1 MGIHPFDNGFHVTPE
16 QIDQFRRD
24 GFVKLDGFLNAD
36 AVATLLDRVDVE
48 MSRAPDNFK
57 SEFSRLKYDFESEKT
72 DVYEL
77 LERPYFQQA
86 LTSLV
91 DRDLFLTFELCFELE
106 KNVSKGFPWHVGVQ
120 SFGYQVAE
128 EFGCTIWAPL
138 HPIDTK
144 GQRGG
149 MAYVPEHVVSG
160 RFIYDQIEPA
170 IISTLEAKER
180 AGIKTSM
187 DDYFAMRSGILNSP
201 TMMDILA
208 FHQVEDDFAPG
219 DVLLFNKY
227 VVHRSVMLGQGALP
241 RRTAFVMRFV
251 DIDSHYDLQRAMNL
265 EYPAEKYGYK
275 AFTRSHIEI
284 GAPDGARLADC
295 SYFADRDRRMIRR
308 APTPPTQLRA
318 AHGNP

>member
-1 MGIHPFDNGFHVTPE
+1 MGGHHFDNTFRVTGE

-24 GFVKLDGFLNAD
+24 GFVKLAGFLNAE
-36 AVATLLDRVDVE
+36 VVNTLLDRVEAE

-77 LERPYFQQA
+77 LERPHFRHA

-91 DRDLFLTFELCFELE
+91 ERDLFLTFELCFELE

-138 HPIDTK
+138 HPVDTK
-144 GQRGG
+144 AQRGG
-149 MAYVPEHVVSG
+149 MAYVPENVVSG
-160 RFIYDQIEPA
+160 KFIYDQIEPA

-201 TMMDILA
+201 TMLEILEQ
-208 FHQVEDDFAPG
+208 HQVEDDFEPG

-227 VVHRSVMLGQGALP
+227 VIHRSIMLCEGVLP
-241 RRTAFVMRFV
+241 KRAAFVMRFV
-251 DIDSHYDLQRAMNL
+251 DANSHYDLQRASNL

-284 GAPDGARLADC
+284 GSPDGALLSEC
-295 SYFADRDRRMIRR
+295 SYFTDRDRRMVQRER
-308 APTPPTQLRA
+308 TPESS
-318 AHGNP
+318 

>member
-1 MGIHPFDNGFHVTPE
+1 
-16 QIDQFRRD
+16 
-24 GFVKLDGFLNAD
+24 
-36 AVATLLDRVDVE
+36 
-48 MSRAPDNFK
+48 
-57 SEFSRLKYDFESEKT
+57 
-72 DVYEL
+72 
-77 LERPYFQQA
+77 
-86 LTSLV
+86 
-91 DRDLFLTFELCFELE
+91 
-106 KNVSKGFPWHVGVQ
+106 
-120 SFGYQVAE
+120 
-128 EFGCTIWAPL
+128 
-138 HPIDTK
+138 
-144 GQRGG
+144 
-149 MAYVPEHVVSG
+149 
-160 RFIYDQIEPA
+160 
-170 IISTLEAKER
+170 
-180 AGIKTSM
+180 M

-241 RRTAFVMRFV
+241 RRAAFVMRFV

-308 APTPPTQLRA
+308 APWAMRSPASLAGMRRRARCGGPPLRRRA
-318 AHGNP
+318 QRRTA